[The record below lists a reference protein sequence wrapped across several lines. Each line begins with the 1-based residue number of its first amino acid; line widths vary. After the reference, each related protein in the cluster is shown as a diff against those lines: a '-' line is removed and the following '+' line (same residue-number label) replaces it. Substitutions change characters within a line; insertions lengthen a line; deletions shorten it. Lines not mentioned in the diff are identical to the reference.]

1 MGPKQRRFRLSGIS
15 LKTQL
20 ILSFV
25 AVTLLVMA
33 ASSYYSYQK
42 TMDIQ
47 QKRTR
52 DTTLAQFKQIKTNIT
67 TLLSEVDR
75 LSNTFQ
81 LETDVQKFLESDLL
95 SNADFVP
102 MQQDI
107 TKLMQRYLVNYAY
120 LDSIYLFSD
129 NGMVIGG
136 TRTQNQSSTLTG
148 KSYPFYSHRLYRSL
162 IENYPLKIWSGGVTS
177 KDFVR
182 IPLAYSWLDIHLIS
196 ELMGAKAIGSSRM
209 NAVLAVN
216 VNERYVHSLYGDLRS
231 DGNGSLHIIDS
242 EGTVISSTVEDSIGR
257 PYLFSERIAE
267 GGEFGSF
274 AATRDNAREQVLYY
288 RMEENGW
295 ILVDEVPLAIYSKD
309 TVAIQRFTAA
319 VFVLSVA
326 LIAALSSLWMNRI
339 MRSLQELIKGMRHVG
354 RGNVGLTL
362 PHASSKE
369 IGQLTEQFNRMS
381 MGIQDLMKRN
391 EEAEKEKRR
400 LEIEALQS
408 QINPH
413 FLFNTL
419 NTVKWMAAVAG
430 ATNIMECVTNLGNM
444 LRPIY
449 YHPSLMWSI
458 EEEMGFVK
466 NYANIMNFRYGE
478 EVQFAF
484 EVPDHLL
491 SCQTLRFMIQPLIE
505 NALIHGKTSKGTIR
519 VIVCESAGDIVL
531 SVRDKRGGMT
541 SDKLDELNRRIRLS
555 EENGEG
561 KGIGLSNVHKR
572 IRLHFGD
579 RYGLNVESEEGD
591 GCLVTMRIPQIRD
604 EASVQNS

>member
-1 MGPKQRRFRLSGIS
+1 MGARLRRFRLSGIS

-33 ASSYYSYQK
+33 VSSYYSYQK

-47 QKRTR
+47 ENRTR
-52 DTTLAQFKQIKTNIT
+52 DTTLAQFRQIKTNIS

-75 LSNTFQ
+75 LSNTLL
-81 LETDVQKFLESDLL
+81 LETDVQDFLESAPL

-102 MQQDI
+102 VQQDI
-107 TKLMQRYLVNYAY
+107 TKLMQRYLVNYPY
-120 LDSIYLFSD
+120 LDSIYLFSE

-136 TRTQNQSSTLTG
+136 TRTQNQSSTLVG
-148 KSYPFYSHRLYRSL
+148 KSYPFYSHPLYRSL
-162 IENYPLKIWSGGVTS
+162 LENYPMKIWSGGVTS

-182 IPLAYSWLDIHLIS
+182 IPLAYPWLDIHLIS
-196 ELMGAKAIGSSRM
+196 ELMGAKAIGSSRL

-231 DGNGSLHIIDS
+231 EGNGSLHIMDS
-242 EGTVISSTVEDSIGR
+242 EGTVISSTMENSIGS
-257 PYLFSERIAE
+257 PYLFRERIAK
-267 GGEFGSF
+267 GGDFGSF
-274 AATRDNAREQVLYY
+274 AETRDNAREQVLYY

-295 ILVDEVPLAIYSKD
+295 ILADEVPLALYSKD
-309 TVAIQRFTAA
+309 TVAIQRFAA
-319 VFVLSVA
+319 LVFVLSVA

-339 MRSLQELIKGMRHVG
+339 MRSLQELVKGMRHVG

-362 PHASSKE
+362 SHTSSKE

-408 QINPH
+408 HINPH

-430 ATNIMECVTNLGNM
+430 ATNIMDCITNLGNM

-458 EEEMGFVK
+458 EEELAFVK

-478 EVQFAF
+478 EVEFAYD
-484 EVPDHLL
+484 VPDRLL
-491 SCQTLRFMIQPLIE
+491 PCQTLRFMIQPLIE
-505 NALIHGKTSKGTIR
+505 NALIHGKTSKGTIS
-519 VIVCESAGDIVL
+519 VSAREEGGDIVL
-531 SVRDKRGGMT
+531 TVRDKRGGM
-541 SDKLDELNRRIRLS
+541 SADKLDELNRRIGLTA
-555 EENGEG
+555 ENGDG
-561 KGIGLSNVHKR
+561 RGIGLPNVHKR

-579 RYGLNVESEEGD
+579 RYGLKVESEQGV
-591 GCLVTMRIPQIRD
+591 GSLVTMRIPQIR
-604 EASVQNS
+604 EENSVQNS